1 MNAKRRLVKQKVT
14 YSSVDDRNSS
24 NSDEEFD
31 GNETITKRGP
41 SKTRELSAS
50 DSDEENSLGSM
61 KFRTSSRKA
70 GDSLDG
76 LFRDTSKGENESIKL
91 LAKGASSEEK
101 GKNTVNYSQF

>member
-14 YSSVDDRNSS
+14 YSSVDYRNSS

-41 SKTRELSAS
+41 SKTRELSSS
-50 DSDEENSLGSM
+50 DSDEENSLGRM
-61 KFRTSSRKA
+61 NRTSSRKA

-76 LFRDTSKGENESIKL
+76 LFRDTSKGENESIKV